1 MEDFMSTLNNNGR
14 RYLWATVLSAC
25 LNVVLFAYISLGFA
39 QDQSDRGRGPLE
51 ADVRELRTKAADH
64 DAELKAIEV
73 SLEGI
78 RQQLREL
85 RDDVREIKEAVK

>member
-1 MEDFMSTLNNNGR
+1 MNPSIHNNR
-14 RYLWATVLSAC
+14 HYLWATILSAA
-25 LNVVLFAYISLGFA
+25 LNTVLFIYITLGFT
-39 QDQSDRGRGPLE
+39 QDQGDRGRGPLE
-51 ADVRELRTKAADH
+51 ADVRELKVKAADH
-64 DAELKAIEV
+64 DAELKSIEV